1 MRYQTRR
8 QTRPIRQIQIIMRLL
23 VLILFI
29 VLTSCTI
36 RDCKLDPTLE
46 ISQNSDKNTENKDK
60 NISMGTVQDLARD
73 ATKGGQVTC
82 RF

>member
-1 MRYQTRR
+1 MMRFVIY
-8 QTRPIRQIQIIMRLL
+8 I
-23 VLILFI
+23 VLILLNGCA
-29 VLTSCTI
+29 VK
-36 RDCKLDPTLE
+36 DCKVDPTLE
-46 ISQNSDKNTENKDK
+46 ITQTDSNDTTADK

>member
-1 MRYQTRR
+1 MK
-8 QTRPIRQIQIIMRLL
+8 IIIALL
-23 VLILFI
+23 L
-29 VLTSCTI
+29 LTLTACSI

-46 ISQNSDKNTENKDK
+46 ISKNSDKNTENKDK

-73 ATKGGQVTC
+73 ATKGGQLTC

>member
-1 MRYQTRR
+1 
-8 QTRPIRQIQIIMRLL
+8 MRLL

-29 VLTSCTI
+29 VLTSCSI

-46 ISQNSDKNTENKDK
+46 ISKNSDKNTENKDK

>member
-1 MRYQTRR
+1 
-8 QTRPIRQIQIIMRLL
+8 MRLL
-23 VLILFI
+23 VLILLI

-46 ISQNSDKNTENKDK
+46 ISKNSDKNTENKDK

>member
-1 MRYQTRR
+1 
-8 QTRPIRQIQIIMRLL
+8 MRLL

-46 ISQNSDKNTENKDK
+46 ITQTDNKAIGTDK
-60 NISMGTVQDLARD
+60 NISMGAVRDLARD
-73 ATKGGQVTC
+73 STKGGQVTC

>member
-1 MRYQTRR
+1 
-8 QTRPIRQIQIIMRLL
+8 MRLL
-23 VLILFI
+23 VLVLLFT
-29 VLTSCTI
+29 LTGCAV

-46 ISQNSDKNTENKDK
+46 ITQTDGKDTTADK
-60 NISMGTVQDLARD
+60 NINIGAVQDLARD

>member
-1 MRYQTRR
+1 
-8 QTRPIRQIQIIMRLL
+8 MRLL
-23 VLILFI
+23 VLILLI

-46 ISQNSDKNTENKDK
+46 ISKNSDKNIENKDK

>member
-1 MRYQTRR
+1 
-8 QTRPIRQIQIIMRLL
+8 MRLL
-23 VLILFI
+23 VLVLLFT
-29 VLTSCTI
+29 LTGCAV

-46 ISQNSDKNTENKDK
+46 ITQTDNKDVGTDK
-60 NISMGTVQDLARD
+60 NINMGAVRDIARD

>member
-1 MRYQTRR
+1 MQK
-8 QTRPIRQIQIIMRLL
+8 IFFVI
-23 VLILFI
+23 LIL
-29 VLTSCTI
+29 LSSCTI

-46 ISQNSDKNTENKDK
+46 ISKNSDKNTENKDK

-73 ATKGGQVTC
+73 ATKGGQITC

>member
-1 MRYQTRR
+1 
-8 QTRPIRQIQIIMRLL
+8 MRLL
-23 VLILFI
+23 VLILLI

-36 RDCKLDPTLE
+36 RDCKLDPKLE

>member
-1 MRYQTRR
+1 
-8 QTRPIRQIQIIMRLL
+8 MRLL
-23 VLILFI
+23 VLILLI

>member
-1 MRYQTRR
+1 
-8 QTRPIRQIQIIMRLL
+8 MRLL

-29 VLTSCTI
+29 ALTGCTI
-36 RDCKLDPTLE
+36 KDCKVDPTLE
-46 ISQNSDKNTENKDK
+46 ITQKDSKDTATDK
-60 NISMGTVQDLARD
+60 NINIGTVQDLARD

>member
-1 MRYQTRR
+1 
-8 QTRPIRQIQIIMRLL
+8 MRLL
-23 VLILFI
+23 VLILLI
-29 VLTSCTI
+29 VLTGCAV

-46 ISQNSDKNTENKDK
+46 ITQKDSKDTATDK
-60 NISMGTVQDLARD
+60 NISMSTMQDLARD

>member
-1 MRYQTRR
+1 MKM
-8 QTRPIRQIQIIMRLL
+8 IIL
-23 VLILFI
+23 VSILILLAGCA
-29 VLTSCTI
+29 VK
-36 RDCKLDPTLE
+36 DCKVDPTLE
-46 ISQNSDKNTENKDK
+46 ITQTDSNDTTADK

>member
-1 MRYQTRR
+1 MQK
-8 QTRPIRQIQIIMRLL
+8 IFFVI
-23 VLILFI
+23 LILLF
-29 VLTSCTI
+29 SCTI

-46 ISQNSDKNTENKDK
+46 ISKNSDKNTENKDK

-73 ATKGGQVTC
+73 ATKGGQITC

>member
-1 MRYQTRR
+1 
-8 QTRPIRQIQIIMRLL
+8 MRLL
-23 VLILFI
+23 VLILLI

-46 ISQNSDKNTENKDK
+46 ISKNSDKNAENKDK

>member
-1 MRYQTRR
+1 
-8 QTRPIRQIQIIMRLL
+8 MRLL
-23 VLILFI
+23 VLILLI

-46 ISQNSDKNTENKDK
+46 ISKNSDKNTENKDK

-82 RF
+82 RC

>member
-1 MRYQTRR
+1 
-8 QTRPIRQIQIIMRLL
+8 MRLL

-46 ISQNSDKNTENKDK
+46 ISKNSDKNTENKDK

>member
-1 MRYQTRR
+1 
-8 QTRPIRQIQIIMRLL
+8 MRLL

-46 ISQNSDKNTENKDK
+46 ISKNSDKNTENKDK
-60 NISMGTVQDLARD
+60 NISMGNVQDLARD

>member
-1 MRYQTRR
+1 MRF
-8 QTRPIRQIQIIMRLL
+8 
-23 VLILFI
+23 LILILLIF
-29 VLTSCTI
+29 LTACSI

-46 ISQNSDKNTENKDK
+46 ITQTDSKDTNTYK
-60 NISMGTVQDLARD
+60 NINIGAVRDLARD

>member
-1 MRYQTRR
+1 
-8 QTRPIRQIQIIMRLL
+8 MRLL
-23 VLILFI
+23 VLILLI

-36 RDCKLDPTLE
+36 RDCKLDPTLRNL
-46 ISQNSDKNTENKDK
+46 SKNSDKNTENKDK

>member
-1 MRYQTRR
+1 
-8 QTRPIRQIQIIMRLL
+8 MRLL
-23 VLILFI
+23 VLILLI

-36 RDCKLDPTLE
+36 RDCKVDPTLE
-46 ISQNSDKNTENKDK
+46 ISQKSDKNTENKDK

-73 ATKGGQVTC
+73 ATKGGQITC

>member
-1 MRYQTRR
+1 
-8 QTRPIRQIQIIMRLL
+8 MRLL
-23 VLILFI
+23 VLILLI
-29 VLTSCTI
+29 VLTGCTI
-36 RDCKLDPTLE
+36 RDCKVDPTLE
-46 ISQNSDKNTENKDK
+46 ITQKDSKDTDSDK

>member
-1 MRYQTRR
+1 MRF
-8 QTRPIRQIQIIMRLL
+8 IILIIFILL
-23 VLILFI
+23 S
-29 VLTSCTI
+29 SCAI
-36 RDCKLDPTLE
+36 KDCTLDPTLK
-46 ISQNSDKNTENKDK
+46 ITKTDSKDTGTDK

>member
-1 MRYQTRR
+1 
-8 QTRPIRQIQIIMRLL
+8 MRLL
-23 VLILFI
+23 VLILLI
-29 VLTSCTI
+29 VLTGCTI

-73 ATKGGQVTC
+73 STKGGQVTC

>member
-1 MRYQTRR
+1 
-8 QTRPIRQIQIIMRLL
+8 MRLL
-23 VLILFI
+23 ILILFI
-29 VLTSCTI
+29 ALTACSI
-36 RDCKLDPTLE
+36 RDCKVDPTLE
-46 ISQNSDKNTENKDK
+46 ITSKDSKDTTADK